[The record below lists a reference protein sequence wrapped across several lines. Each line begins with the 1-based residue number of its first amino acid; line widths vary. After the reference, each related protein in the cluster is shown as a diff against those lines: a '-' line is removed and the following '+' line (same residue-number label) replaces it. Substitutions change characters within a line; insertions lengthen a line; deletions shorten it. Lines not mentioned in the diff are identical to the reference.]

1 MAALTALT
9 GINDGEI
16 APIAHT
22 FTPLGPDK
30 DGVQWF
36 EQSVPAPANGLAAK
50 RFSITVKR
58 ATPGNQLNG
67 VTRITGRFWYP
78 VMETLATSDSGITP
92 PPTISYQLYAEIRY
106 VLPERSNE
114 QERKNL
120 KVLVSNLQ
128 GSTTIADTYLKLQPL
143 Y

>member
-1 MAALTALT
+1 MGALTALSS
-9 GINDGEI
+9 INDAETS
-16 APIAHT
+16 PIAHT

-36 EQSVPAPANGLAAK
+36 EQTVPAPSNALAAK
-50 RFSITVKR
+50 RFSVSIKR
-58 ATPGNQLNG
+58 ADLGKQLNG

-92 PPTISYQLYAEIRY
+92 PPTVAYQLYAELRY
-106 VLPERSNE
+106 VIPERSSE

-120 KVLVSNLQ
+120 KTLVANLQ
-128 GSTTIADTYLKLQPL
+128 TPQSLIDVITKLQPL